1 MDVPHRRPTLDEVA
15 RRAGVS
21 RTVASRAVNGGPDV
35 SRAKRDAVAR
45 AVEELGFVPN
55 ATARALATH
64 RAGAVVLAVAGDDPA
79 LFADPFHARLVIGVA
94 SVLEEADLD
103 LTLLLAAS
111 ARGQARLERALRAGR
126 ADGFM
131 LVAARADDPLTRFAS
146 TTDRAVVFG
155 GRPPHGDPSP
165 FVDVDNA
172 GGARLATEH
181 LLALGRRRLVHLG
194 GPAGLDASAARER
207 GVAAAL
213 DDAGVPSAAVER
225 AEFDEAAGSRAMT
238 RLLLARPDL
247 DGVVAASDNLAAGA
261 LRALRA
267 YGRSVPGD
275 VAVVGFDDLPVA
287 RQTEPALTTV
297 HQPIED
303 LGRELAA
310 MLVRRLGGEPVSPV
324 ILPTRLVVRESAP
337 AVGR

>member
-35 SRAKRDAVAR
+35 SRAKREAVAR

-131 LVAARADDPLTRFAS
+131 VVAARADDPLTRFAAA
-146 TTDRAVVFG
+146 TDRPVVFG
-155 GRPPHGDPSP
+155 GHPPHGEPAAY
-165 FVDVDNA
+165 VDVDNA
-172 GGARLATEH
+172 AGARLATEH
-181 LLALGRRRLVHLG
+181 LLALGRRRVVHLG

-207 GVAAAL
+207 GVAEALAA
-213 DDAGVPSAAVER
+213 AGAAPAPVER
-225 AEFDEAAGSRAMT
+225 ADFDEADASRAMA
-238 RLLLARPDL
+238 RLLVAHPDL
-247 DGVVAASDNLAAGA
+247 DGVVAASDNIAAGA

-287 RQTEPALTTV
+287 QQTEPALTTV

-310 MLVRRLGGEPVSPV
+310 MLVRLLGGGPASPV
-324 ILPTRLVVRESAP
+324 ILPTRLVVRGSAP
-337 AVGR
+337 AVGG